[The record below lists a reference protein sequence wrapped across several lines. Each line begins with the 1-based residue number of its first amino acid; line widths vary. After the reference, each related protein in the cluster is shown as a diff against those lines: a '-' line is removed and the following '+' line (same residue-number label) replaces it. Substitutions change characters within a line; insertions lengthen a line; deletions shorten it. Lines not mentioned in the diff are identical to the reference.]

1 MAFTSFWRR
10 MVVDGVMNN
19 REKAWGRV
27 NILAQQRQLVLMYS
41 QNNRQDTEVLDHCFG
56 VVQGGGHVVFSIEFW
71 K

>member
-27 NILAQQRQLVLMYS
+27 NILAQQR
-41 QNNRQDTEVLDHCFG
+41 
-56 VVQGGGHVVFSIEFW
+56 
-71 K
+71 